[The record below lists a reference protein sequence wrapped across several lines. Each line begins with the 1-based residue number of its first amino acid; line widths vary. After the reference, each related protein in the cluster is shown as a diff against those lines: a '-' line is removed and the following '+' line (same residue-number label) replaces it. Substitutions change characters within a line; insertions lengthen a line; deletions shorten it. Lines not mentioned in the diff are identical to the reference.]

1 MNIKNAKEM
10 KENVS
15 KIIKNRT
22 KCTKNNKLST
32 EKDVKFIKKCKK
44 LSKKQQAQIKKFN
57 KFLTKFIII
66 EYVLASA
73 MLLVLNNIQ
82 LIKQIRQQNQIIES
96 QEQTISVLTQTNKI
110 MLNINSTKKLIN
122 YTSVEEKSVKTDS
135 RKYLGRFKITHYCAC
150 TKCCGKNAKGITASG
165 KKVEENKT
173 IAVDP
178 KVIKLG
184 SKVYIDGYGLME
196 AQDTGSAIKGN
207 IIDVYIP
214 DHNEALKLGVTYK
227 DVYIVE

>member
-1 MNIKNAKEM
+1 MNFKNAKEI
-10 KENVS
+10 KEKVDE
-15 KIIKNRT
+15 IVKNRT
-22 KCTKNNKLST
+22 KCIKISKNSCKNDKKSIKSNKKMTKK
-32 EKDVKFIKKCKK
+32 EKDR
-44 LSKKQQAQIKKFN
+44 LTKFN
-57 KFLTKFIII
+57 KFMSKFLIF
-66 EYVLASA
+66 EYVVCTGI
-73 MLLVLNNIQ
+73 LLTVNNME
-82 LIKQIRQQNQIIES
+82 LIRKNKALQQTIES
-96 QEQTISVLTQTNKI
+96 QQETIYNLTETNKKLSNSEI
-110 MLNINSTKKLIN
+110 INTQVKYMSYKET
-122 YTSVEEKSVKTDS
+122 SVKTDS
-135 RKYLGRFKITHYCAC
+135 RKYLGKFKITHYCAC

-184 SKVYIDGYGLME
+184 STVYIDGYGLME